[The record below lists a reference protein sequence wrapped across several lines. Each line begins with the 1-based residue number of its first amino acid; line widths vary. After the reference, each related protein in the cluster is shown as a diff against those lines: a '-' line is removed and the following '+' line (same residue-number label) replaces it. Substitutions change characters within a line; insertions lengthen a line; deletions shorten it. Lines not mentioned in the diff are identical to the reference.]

1 MLKRKVLLT
10 GLVSLIILAVSFG
23 LLAIPQFMQFN
34 GKLQYSASGYEFFF
48 NCASDLYNGA
58 TRPTSVSGLGIAC
71 IVVMGLAVVSSVVAV
86 LFSKEGSA
94 FILFGGLLN
103 VAAAIMF
110 FCMSLSRDKVYDKF
124 RSLVDV
130 GWVTY
135 VIGGLLMLAGL
146 LCLYVS
152 VRLILQEKKAIAT
165 KQSYSY
171 LKK

>member
-1 MLKRKVLLT
+1 
-10 GLVSLIILAVSFG
+10 
-23 LLAIPQFMQFN
+23 
-34 GKLQYSASGYEFFF
+34 
-48 NCASDLYNGA
+48 
-58 TRPTSVSGLGIAC
+58 
-71 IVVMGLAVVSSVVAV
+71 
-86 LFSKEGSA
+86 
-94 FILFGGLLN
+94 
-103 VAAAIMF
+103 
-110 FCMSLSRDKVYDKF
+110 MSLSRDKVYDKF

-135 VIGGLLMLAGL
+135 VVGGLLMLAGL